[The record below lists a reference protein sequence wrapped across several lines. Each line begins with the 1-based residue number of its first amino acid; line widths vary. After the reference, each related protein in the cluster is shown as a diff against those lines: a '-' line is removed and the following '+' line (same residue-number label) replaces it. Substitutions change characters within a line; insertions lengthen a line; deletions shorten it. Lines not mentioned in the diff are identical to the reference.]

1 MATQTPQTLLY
12 RRQLDDI
19 GAFTKD
25 PTYSLYDVD
34 GQVCLRHVRAAE
46 HRIVS
51 PLMSYADME
60 PWLEAFL
67 VGLEVGYLTAKRG
80 K

>member
-1 MATQTPQTLLY
+1 MTIPLY
-12 RRQLDDI
+12 QDLLDDI
-19 GAFTKD
+19 CAFTKD
-25 PTYSLYDVD
+25 ATYSLYDIE
-34 GQVCLRHVRAAE
+34 GQVCLRHVRANQQ
-46 HRIVS
+46 RIVS
-51 PLMSYADME
+51 PLMSYAAME